1 MEWQTIDF
9 SWDRARS
16 FLAAAEEGSFSAAAR
31 ALGSTQPTV
40 GRQVAALE
48 EELGVVLF
56 ERIGNQLRLT
66 EAGLDLVEHVR
77 AMAEA
82 ANRVSLT
89 ATGRSQDAEGLVR
102 ITASQ
107 LICAHLLGPVVQAL
121 RRAHPGILL
130 ELVAAN
136 DLRDLQRREADLAV
150 RNVAPTQPELVARR
164 LRDRWAGFYAAPAY
178 LASLGGPVSFEDFER
193 AEFFGFPPVAR
204 MLPFLAA
211 RGLHL
216 AESNFPVLTED
227 HLVQWALCRGGHGI
241 CAVMEEVGDADPS
254 VVRVLPEMEPLPVSM
269 YITSHREVRTS
280 RRMRV
285 VFDAL
290 VAELGGESPRAGVGL
305 RQG

>member
-1 MEWQTIDF
+1 MEWQTVNF

-56 ERIGNQLRLT
+56 ERVGNLLQLT
-66 EAGLDLVEHVR
+66 EAGLSLVDQVR

-82 ANRVSLT
+82 ANRVSLI
-89 ATGRSQDAEGLVR
+89 ARGRSQALEGLVR

-107 LICAHLLGPVVQAL
+107 LICAHLLGPVVRRL
-121 RRAHPGILL
+121 RREHPGLHL

-150 RNVAPTQPELVARR
+150 RNVPPTQADLVALR
-164 LRDRWAGFYAAPAY
+164 LPDRSAGFYASPTY
-178 LASLGGPVSFEDFER
+178 LASIGDPVSSKDFEG
-193 AEFFGFPPVAR
+193 AEFFGFPPVSA

-211 RGLHL
+211 RGLRL
-216 AESNFPVLTED
+216 TEANFPVLTAD
-227 HLVQWALCRGGHGI
+227 HLVQWAHCRAGYGI
-241 CAVMEEVGDADPS
+241 CPVIEAVGDADPA
-254 VVRVLPEMEPLPVSM
+254 VVRVLADMEALPVPM

-280 RRMRV
+280 RRVRV

-290 VAELGGESPRAGVGL
+290 VAELGG
-305 RQG
+305 